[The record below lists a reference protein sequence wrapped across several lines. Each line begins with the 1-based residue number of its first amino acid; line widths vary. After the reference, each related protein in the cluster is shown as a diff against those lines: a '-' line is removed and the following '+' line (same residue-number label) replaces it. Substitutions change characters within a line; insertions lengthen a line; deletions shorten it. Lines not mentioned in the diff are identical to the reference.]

1 MAQAELHSDPRDTG
15 SSHMQGDVPVGC
27 IERSGSAP
35 GYTRPVVPSSCV
47 VVIGA
52 SSSGR
57 GDEDAEMEP
66 AQRSRAEAGV
76 MMSAGM
82 VLTLPV
88 FHAAHK
94 LTCQTPSSSPS
105 V

>member
-1 MAQAELHSDPRDTG
+1 
-15 SSHMQGDVPVGC
+15 
-27 IERSGSAP
+27 
-35 GYTRPVVPSSCV
+35 
-47 VVIGA
+47 
-52 SSSGR
+52 
-57 GDEDAEMEP
+57 AEMEP

-94 LTCQTPSSSPS
+94 LM
-105 V
+105 

>member
-1 MAQAELHSDPRDTG
+1 MAQAQLHSDPRDTG
-15 SSHMQGDVPVGC
+15 SSHMQGHVPAGC

-35 GYTRPVVPSSCV
+35 GYTPPVVPSSCV

-52 SSSGR
+52 SSAGQ
-57 GDEDAEMEP
+57 GAEGAEMEP

-94 LTCQTPSSSPS
+94 LM
-105 V
+105 